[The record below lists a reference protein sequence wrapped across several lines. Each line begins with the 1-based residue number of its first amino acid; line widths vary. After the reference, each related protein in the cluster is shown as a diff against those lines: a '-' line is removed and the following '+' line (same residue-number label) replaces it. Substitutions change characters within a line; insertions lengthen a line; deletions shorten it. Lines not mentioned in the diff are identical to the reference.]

1 MRLISTLLL
10 TVMFIASGYAQKA
23 KLHLNLE
30 EGVSYKQLTQSKA
43 NIDQDV
49 YGMKM
54 NIEIIMDASMSFLVK
69 AVSKEAY
76 DMEISYD
83 WMKMN
88 MKLPQTTMEFSSE
101 KDDESDL
108 FSLILAEMKDMPL
121 NLKMDKR
128 GRIMEIEDVE
138 SRWDSI
144 VNAFDQFPK
153 DQREQVKSQ
162 LRNSYGGKAIS
173 GSIETYTAIFP
184 DKAVKKG
191 AQWNS
196 VTNLESG
203 MPFTLSSTF
212 TYEGNEDGLAIIT
225 SQGKLE
231 SVDTDEFIETNGMM
245 MKYNLSGTMNSTIK
259 VDKKS
264 GWIQEASTEQIVKG
278 SSIIQANEQIP
289 QDMTIPMTITSVTE
303 LTSE

>member
-10 TVMFIASGYAQKA
+10 TSMFIVSGHAQKA

-30 EGVSYKQLTQSKA
+30 EGISYKQVTHSKA
-43 NIDQDV
+43 NIEQDV

-54 NIEIIMDASMSFLVK
+54 KIEIIMDASMSFLVK

-101 KDDESDL
+101 KNDENDL
-108 FSLILAEMKDMPL
+108 FSLILAKMKDTPL
-121 NLKMDKR
+121 NLKMNKQ
-128 GRIMEIEDVE
+128 GRITEIEDVE

-162 LRNSYGGKAIS
+162 LLNSYGGKAIS

-184 DKAVKKG
+184 EKAVKKG

-203 MPFTLSSTF
+203 MPFTLSNTF
-212 TYEGNEDGLAIIT
+212 TYEGSEDGFALIT
-225 SQGKLE
+225 GQGILE
-231 SVDTDEFIETNGMM
+231 SVDTDEYIETNGMM
-245 MKYNLSGTMNSTIK
+245 MKYKLSGTMNSTIK

-289 QDMTIPMTITSVTE
+289 QDMTIPMTINSVTE

>member
-10 TVMFIASGYAQKA
+10 TVMVIASGYAQKA

-30 EGVSYKQLTQSKA
+30 EGETYKQVTRSKA
-43 NIDQDV
+43 NVDQDV

-88 MKLPQTTMEFSSE
+88 MKLPQATMEFSSE
-101 KDDESDL
+101 KNDESDL
-108 FSLILAEMKDMPL
+108 FSLILAKMKDMPL
-121 NLKMDKR
+121 NLKMDKQ
-128 GRIMEIEDVE
+128 GRITEIEDVE

-144 VNAFDQFPK
+144 VNGFDQFPK

-162 LRNSYGGKAIS
+162 LLNSYGGKAIS

-212 TYEGNEDGLAIIT
+212 TYEGNEDGLALIT

-231 SVDTDEFIETNGMM
+231 SIDTDEFIETNGMM

-264 GWIQEASTEQIVKG
+264 GWIQEASTEQIVEG
-278 SSIIQANEQIP
+278 NSIIQANEQIP
-289 QDMTIPMTITSVTE
+289 QDMNIPMTITSVTE
-303 LTSE
+303 ITSE

>member
-10 TVMFIASGYAQKA
+10 TVMFIVSGYAQKA

-30 EGVSYKQLTQSKA
+30 EGETYKQITHSTA
-43 NIDQDV
+43 NIEQDV

-69 AVSKEAY
+69 AASKEAY

-88 MKLPQTTMEFSSE
+88 MTLPQTTMEFSSE
-101 KDDESDL
+101 KNDESDL
-108 FSLILAEMKDMPL
+108 FSLILAKMTDMPL
-121 NLKMDKR
+121 NLKMDKQ
-128 GRIMEIEDVE
+128 GRVTEMEDVE
-138 SRWDSI
+138 PMWDSI
-144 VNAFDQFPK
+144 INGFDQFPK

-162 LRNSYGGKAIS
+162 LMNSYGGKAIS

-184 DKAVKKG
+184 EKAVKKG

-196 VTNLESG
+196 VTNLENG

-212 TYEGNEDGLAIIT
+212 TYEGSVGGLALIT
-225 SQGKLE
+225 SQGSLE
-231 SVDTDEFIETNGMM
+231 SVETDEFIETNGMM

-259 VDKKS
+259 ADKKS
-264 GWIQEASTEQIVKG
+264 RWIQEARTEQTVKG
-278 SSIIQANEQIP
+278 NSIIQANEQIP
-289 QDMTIPMTITSVTE
+289 QDMNIPMTITSVTE
-303 LTSE
+303 ITSE